1 MKACLE
7 SGWLDTISALTF
19 LPAQATF
26 SDMTS
31 ALSHLHRRYGANN
44 APRSVLSN
52 PAIDLMLNHR
62 SVRSYKPDPLPA
74 GALEA
79 MIAAAQSAATSS
91 NLQTWSVVA
100 VENAQTRATCA
111 RLAGGQQHI
120 ADAPLFLLFMAD
132 LARIS
137 RVADAVSIPHAGTD
151 YFELF
156 LMASI
161 DASLAAQNAVLAAE
175 SLGLS
180 TVYIGGM
187 RDKPEEV
194 ASLLNL
200 PESSAVVFGLC
211 VGYAAEGKGGAIKP
225 RLPQE
230 AVLHRETYDLAGQD
244 EAISRYNTAMDH
256 FYQEQGMRVSGNW
269 SQHSAKRVAGP
280 ESLSGRDKL
289 LQALR
294 RMGFMK
300 AEK

>member
-1 MKACLE
+1 MN
-7 SGWLDTISALTF
+7 
-19 LPAQATF
+19 
-26 SDMTS
+26 TS
-31 ALSHLHRRYGANN
+31 LSRLHQRYGGNN
-44 APRSVLSN
+44 APTVTLNN
-52 PAIDLMLNHR
+52 PVVDLMLNHR
-62 SVRSYKPDPLPA
+62 SVRSYKPDALPA
-74 GALEA
+74 GALET

-100 VENAQTRATCA
+100 VENPDTRTTCA
-111 RLAGGQQHI
+111 RLAGDQQHI

-132 LARIS
+132 LARLN
-137 RVADAVSIPHAGTD
+137 RVADAVAIPRAGTD

-175 SLGLS
+175 SLGLG

-187 RDKPEEV
+187 RDKPEEL
-194 ASLLNL
+194 ATLLNL

-211 VGYAAEGKGGAIKP
+211 VGYAVEGKEGAIKP

-230 AVLHRETYDLAGQD
+230 AVLHRETYELAGQD
-244 EAISRYNTAMDH
+244 SAIARYNTAMDA
-256 FYQEQGMRVSGNW
+256 FYKEQNMRVNGNW

-289 LQALR
+289 MQALR
-294 RMGFMK
+294 RMGFLK
-300 AEK
+300 AEA